1 MAAHS
6 QGSEAYDLS
15 LFEPK
20 KAEIVKLKPNKKLQ
34 KQQKRRARVQTVINT
49 AVTMLTAGIVV
60 AVLGLMIASRVQLT
74 EMNSQISQKQSQLNE
89 LIGETKRLESELAAR
104 TSPQMVEQ
112 YAKEQGMQKNEP
124 GQIGYIT
131 VNDGGGTASAAVEEP
146 GFWQSI
152 WNAITGF
159 FTGK

>member
-1 MAAHS
+1 MATRP

-20 KAEIVKLKPNKKLQ
+20 KAEIVKLKPNKKQQ
-34 KQQKRRARVQTVINT
+34 KQQRHRARIQAALNT
-49 AVTMLTAGIVV
+49 AVTVFTAGIVV

-74 EMNSQISQKQSQLNE
+74 EMNSEISQKQSQLNE
-89 LIGETKRLESELAAR
+89 LIGETKRLESELASR

-112 YAKEQGMQKNEP
+112 YAEEQGMQKTEA

-131 VNDGGGTASAAVEEP
+131 VNDGGGNAVAEVEEP
-146 GFWQSI
+146 GFWQSV
-152 WNAITGF
+152 WNALVGF
-159 FTGK
+159 FKGN

>member
-1 MAAHS
+1 MAMHA

-34 KQQKRRARVQTVINT
+34 KQQQRRARAQAVINT
-49 AVTMLTAGIVV
+49 AVTLLTAGIVV

-74 EMNSQISQKQSQLNE
+74 EMNSDISRKQAQLNE
-89 LIGETKRLESELAAR
+89 LIGETKRLEGELASK

-112 YAKEQGMQKNEP
+112 YAQEQGMQKTEA

-131 VNDGGGTASAAVEEP
+131 VDDGGGTVSATADEP
-146 GFWQSI
+146 SFWQSV

-159 FTGK
+159 FTGD

>member
-104 TSPQMVEQ
+104 TSPQ
-112 YAKEQGMQKNEP
+112 
-124 GQIGYIT
+124 
-131 VNDGGGTASAAVEEP
+131 
-146 GFWQSI
+146 W
-152 WNAITGF
+152 WNSMPRSRGCRKTSPVRSVISR
-159 FTGK
+159 